1 MTGREAIEVAL
12 NLAQKIEVKGKQ
24 NVVNLLT
31 IMNLL
36 EGVLEN
42 ESKGGNTY
50 GGDNQKTVEHG

>member
-42 ESKGGNTY
+42 EKGGNADGNDDQT
-50 GGDNQKTVEHG
+50 TVEHG

>member
-1 MTGREAIEVAL
+1 MTGMEAIEVAL

-36 EGVLEN
+36 EGFLEN
-42 ESKGGNTY
+42 ESKGGNTD

>member
-42 ESKGGNTY
+42 EKGGNTD
-50 GGDNQKTVEHG
+50 GCDNQKTVEHG